1 MIRDGAAPYEDRLR
15 ELGCAAWR
23 GEGCGRPE
31 SGLLYLKGGCKKD
44 RDRLFS
50 SICGVRTRR
59 NGFKLKE
66 GRFILDIRKKFF
78 TGSGEALEQAAQ
90 IGGGC
95 PIPGNTQGQG
105 GGALSTW

>member
-50 SICGVRTRR
+50 RVCCDRTRG
-59 NGFKLKE
+59 NGFKLNE
-66 GRFILDIRKKFF
+66 GRFRLDIEKKFF
-78 TGSGEALEQAAQ
+78 TVKMVNHQNRLPREVVDTSSWRRAR
-90 IGGGC
+90 
-95 PIPGNTQGQG
+95 
-105 GGALSTW
+105 

>member
-44 RDRLFS
+44 RVRLFS
-50 SICGVRTRR
+50 SSCGDRTRR

-66 GRFILDIRKKFF
+66 GRFILNIRKKFF
-78 TGSGEALEQAAQ
+78 MIWKHQNRFPREVVD
-90 IGGGC
+90 GC
-95 PIPGNTQGQG
+95 TIPGGTQGQAG
-105 GGALSTW
+105 VALST